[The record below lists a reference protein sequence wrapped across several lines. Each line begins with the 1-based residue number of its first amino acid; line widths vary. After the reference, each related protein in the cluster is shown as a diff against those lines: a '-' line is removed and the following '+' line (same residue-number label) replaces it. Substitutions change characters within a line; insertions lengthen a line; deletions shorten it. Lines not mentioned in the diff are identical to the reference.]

1 VLIDDELAEHVP
13 GCNMAF
19 RREALAEIGNFDAV
33 HRAAGD
39 DVDVCW
45 KLLAC
50 EKRIAFAP
58 GALVW
63 HHRRPTV
70 RAFLR
75 QQRGYGYAEAHL
87 RRRYPGH
94 FNVFGHGVWSGGIYD
109 GMHEGMRAVGIPRL
123 FRPRVYQGRFCRAPF
138 QSLYQ
143 PFATWWF
150 QVFTTVEWQLLGLC
164 VLAAGLLSLTAHLP
178 LGIALTVV
186 AAALAGLTVAAA
198 STAGWHAAR
207 VKRWRGVQAWRGTL
221 TVALLH
227 VLQPWA
233 RAVGR
238 VIGMLARSNAR
249 HEWPTEQVV
258 WGNLTQREQW
268 LHRLSDHVRRCGW
281 NCRDADDWSDAD
293 LEITGPGPC
302 RVELRSVAEERLE
315 KGWYF
320 VRFGLRSRM
329 QGAAT
334 LGAALLLVFLAC
346 LYRVPTLLP
355 LAVPAIVALWTIAR
369 ARSRMTAAVSQL
381 AMECAEAMNMPKV
394 EGVTL

>member
-1 VLIDDELAEHVP
+1 
-13 GCNMAF
+13 
-19 RREALAEIGNFDAV
+19 
-33 HRAAGD
+33 
-39 DVDVCW
+39 
-45 KLLAC
+45 
-50 EKRIAFAP
+50 
-58 GALVW
+58 
-63 HHRRPTV
+63 
-70 RAFLR
+70 
-75 QQRGYGYAEAHL
+75 
-87 RRRYPGH
+87 
-94 FNVFGHGVWSGGIYD
+94 
-109 GMHEGMRAVGIPRL
+109 
-123 FRPRVYQGRFCRAPF
+123 
-138 QSLYQ
+138 
-143 PFATWWF
+143 
-150 QVFTTVEWQLLGLC
+150 
-164 VLAAGLLSLTAHLP
+164 
-178 LGIALTVV
+178 
-186 AAALAGLTVAAA
+186 
-198 STAGWHAAR
+198 
-207 VKRWRGVQAWRGTL
+207 
-221 TVALLH
+221 
-227 VLQPWA
+227 
-233 RAVGR
+233 
-238 VIGMLARSNAR
+238 MLARSNAR

-268 LHRLSDHVRRCGW
+268 LHRLSDHLRRCGW